1 MEKYSSS
8 VPFFYINPSIP
19 TYTGIEPLQKTI
31 LTEHQK
37 RILYYIRLLE
47 SENPIPILSH
57 HENLSQNLYF
67 HTNYAFYADPI
78 CTGKSFVVLSLLSLH
93 RVLERKKLL
102 TIWSNGLGMNVFS
115 KVENFEIPMSFLV
128 VPHSSIAQWENLF
141 KEETNIK
148 YFVVDSENSIEMI
161 NTYEYEVLIVSDTVF
176 DKVCQ
181 HFQGFS
187 VSRLIFDD
195 LLHLEIK
202 NIHSRSSGSAYV
214 SSSFSSNS
222 SSNQFG
228 DLRASFTWFICS
240 EPYECLQ
247 KYKNSNLPF
256 AVLIKQIFTFPYSG
270 LIFRSETSSLEK
282 SLSKILSDLEIQSS
296 CVHLDHF
303 HNETSFQD
311 LNDIFSLNQKEWMIS
326 HLYFFIHQLYQ
337 QKIFKIDSYENL
349 LTNLEGESKNRLIER
364 YQNQTDPI
372 TFENIVYPIYL
383 KCCDQV
389 LDMVSIFKC
398 YREDKR
404 CPFCRKETSWGEWIG
419 LKSIEKKSEGLISI
433 LEKLDRNDYNVIYI
447 PTLDRKSKIQK
458 SSRMKLHRIV
468 QILSQTQKCFVYY
481 GKGNSKKIFDEFKK
495 QKGILIIN
503 RPIESNLHLSFV
515 NRIIVLHPKDYVIRN
530 EKVWYSEY
538 LRNKYGKQMDHF
550 PLTDK
555 EFGNFVIGRSKN
567 LKIDLLSLY

>member
-1 MEKYSSS
+1 MEKPSSS

-19 TYTGIEPLQKTI
+19 TYTGIEPLKQTI

-37 RILYYIRLLE
+37 RILYYIQLLE

-57 HENLSQNLYF
+57 QETQSQNLYF

-78 CTGKSFVVLSLLSLH
+78 CTGKSFVILSLLSLH

-128 VPHSSIAQWENLF
+128 VPHSSISQWQNLF
-141 KEETNIK
+141 KEETNIR

-161 NTYEYEVLIVSDTVF
+161 NTYEFEVLIISDFVF

-202 NIHSRSSGSAYV
+202 NIHSVYPSPHSSSGG
-214 SSSFSSNS
+214 SFASGYST
-222 SSNQFG
+222 QFG

-247 KYKNSNLPF
+247 KYKNSSLPF

-270 LIFRSETSSLEK
+270 LIFRSETLSLEK
-282 SLSKILSDLEIQSS
+282 SLSKILPELEIKSS
-296 CVHLDHF
+296 CVYLEHI
-303 HNETSFQD
+303 HNEASIQD
-311 LNDIFSLNQKEWMIS
+311 LNDIFLGSQKEWTYQ
-326 HLYFFIHQLYQ
+326 HLYFFVHQLYQ

-349 LTNLEGESKNRLIER
+349 LDSLEGESKNRLMER
-364 YQNQTDPI
+364 FQTGTDPI
-372 TFENIVYPIYL
+372 TFENINYPIYL
-383 KCCDQV
+383 KCCDQIY
-389 LDMVSIFKC
+389 DIISIFKC

-404 CPFCRKETSWGEWIG
+404 CPFCRKETSWSEWIG
-419 LKSIEKKSEGLISI
+419 LKSLNCGKSI
-433 LEKLDRNDYNVIYI
+433 LEVLEKIDKNDYNVIYI

-458 SSRMKLHRIV
+458 SSRMKLHRVV
-468 QILSQTQKCFVYY
+468 QILSQSQKCFVYY

-515 NRIIVLHPKDYVIRN
+515 NRILVLHPKDYVLKN

-538 LRNKYGKQMDHF
+538 LENKYGKQMQHF

-555 EFGNFVIGRSKN
+555 EFGNFVIGKSQRLN
-567 LKIDLLSLY
+567 IDLLSLY